1 MKLRN
6 PWPEGRTI
14 NARSPYGWRR
24 HPITGRRA
32 FHHGVDV
39 AGVFPV
45 TVAGDGV
52 VVKIGWSPR
61 GGGHTVLID
70 HGQIVTVTIMGRTVP
85 GCVRGNGL

>member
-1 MKLRN
+1 MRLRN

-52 VVKIGWSPR
+52 VVKIG
-61 GGGHTVLID
+61 
-70 HGQIVTVTIMGRTVP
+70 
-85 GCVRGNGL
+85 